1 MAKIHGFTDVGHAR
15 GQSHN
20 QPKHRVP
27 TAYAPGLGAG
37 GRVRPSRTRVLG
49 VMGGRLGAT
58 TSGNTRGS
66 KSRGAPNFGGAVMPV
81 QTQPRGASRT
91 TGEQRRGTPAR
102 FGSRKLPT
110 TRGFLRRQLPNG

>member
-1 MAKIHGFTDVGHAR
+1 MAIHGISDVGHSR

-20 QPKHRVP
+20 QPRHSMP

-37 GRVRPSRTRVLG
+37 ARVRPSRTRVLG

-58 TSGNTRGS
+58 ASGNTRR
-66 KSRGAPNFGGAVMPV
+66 SRSAGAPRFGSAVMPV
-81 QTQPRGASRT
+81 QSRPHGASRV

-102 FGSRKLPT
+102 FGTRKLPS